1 MGAKMLSRRLAVA
14 GAMLMPATALAQ
26 TDGCDY
32 PPDAVKRVNH
42 FSNILMDALKKGGY
56 ETDKQG
62 AWAGIGNLIG
72 ELVKTEPDPERIMA
86 DIVDAARCALQ
97 SPMPINNSTNTAPL
111 IHS

>member
-1 MGAKMLSRRLAVA
+1 MLSRRLAVA

-62 AWAGIGNLIG
+62 AWAGILSMQRVVRCNRLCLSTIQ
-72 ELVKTEPDPERIMA
+72 RI
-86 DIVDAARCALQ
+86 L
-97 SPMPINNSTNTAPL
+97 L
-111 IHS
+111 L